1 MYIQDLPANQ
11 EQPEPR
17 YFFPL
22 LLAVGQVDGSSKTI
36 CILGGEE
43 GMTAPGEEQERLGVP
58 LSQRQKPTVPSESAR
73 RSSLFCLLTAPQGL

>member
-17 YFFPL
+17 HFFPS
-22 LLAVGQVDGSSKTI
+22 LLAVGQVGGSSKTV

-43 GMTAPGEEQERLGVP
+43 GMTAPGEEQEGLG
-58 LSQRQKPTVPSESAR
+58 RRSAR
-73 RSSLFCLLTAPQGL
+73 DGSLLCPQNLQSGGQARSAF

>member
-22 LLAVGQVDGSSKTI
+22 LLAMGQVDGSSKTI

-43 GMTAPGEEQERLGVP
+43 GMTAPGEEQERLGCP
-58 LSQRQKPTVPSESAR
+58 SAR
-73 RSSLFCLLTAPQGL
+73 DGSLLCPQNLQGGQACSAF